1 MKRNLVIMGI
11 ISTML
16 SVLGCSPNGKKND
29 EKITQSIEEFN
40 NRKIYTKLSEE
51 IIDNTSDDKL
61 LQLVFDNLSQKNFE
75 DYENEFANVM
85 SWNKSK
91 QAIYM
96 IWTLESEVNNGG
108 YNQFY
113 FNSSGQFYKYLPD
126 ALKLVGANKYAE
138 LTKRGNETFEK
149 ENPKITQHQDGTIEG
164 FSKSY
169 EDNPLNKFDEE
180 FYKLYET
187 ENLQQ
192 LQVDFIRKH
201 KTEFIDN

>member
-11 ISTML
+11 ISTIL
-16 SVLGCSPNGKKND
+16 SVFGCSPKAKKDD

-40 NRKIYTKLSEE
+40 NRKIHSKLTEE
-51 IIDNTSDDKL
+51 LIDNTSDDKL
-61 LQLVFDNLSQKNFE
+61 LQLIFDNLSQKSSE
-75 DYENEFANVM
+75 DYENEFETVM

-96 IWTLESEVNNGG
+96 IWALESEVNNGG

-126 ALKLVGANKYAE
+126 ALKLVGANKFSD
-138 LTKRGNETFEK
+138 LTKHANITFEK
-149 ENPKITQHQDGTIEG
+149 ENAKIKQYQDGTIEG

-169 EDNPLNKFDEE
+169 EDNPLNKFDDE
-180 FYKLYET
+180 FYDLYKT
-187 ENLQQ
+187 ENLEQI
-192 LQVDFIRKH
+192 QVDFIRKH